1 MKKYVLIIVIIIFMI
16 IFIKVD
22 DYVEL
27 NNLVL
32 VDGIGVSCRDNSY
45 VLFIKEIIPKK
56 KDTGIEYS
64 YKVYEDANSSI
75 EGAYKNISK
84 EVSKKIYS
92 KEARYIITDCDKS
105 DKIIEYFKINPKYI
119 KHTKKSIEKEI
130 K

>member
-1 MKKYVLIIVIIIFMI
+1 MKKYVLIIVIIIFMM

-64 YKVYEDANSSI
+64 YKVYEDTNSSI
-75 EGAYKNISK
+75 EGAYKNTSK

-92 KEARYIITDCDKS
+92 KEARYIITDCHKS
-105 DKIIEYFKINPKYI
+105 DKNTEYFKINPKYI

-130 K
+130 N

>member
-1 MKKYVLIIVIIIFMI
+1 MKKYVLIIIIIIFMM

-56 KDTGIEYS
+56 KDTGIKYS

-75 EGAYKNISK
+75 
-84 EVSKKIYS
+84 
-92 KEARYIITDCDKS
+92 
-105 DKIIEYFKINPKYI
+105 
-119 KHTKKSIEKEI
+119 
-130 K
+130 

>member
-1 MKKYVLIIVIIIFMI
+1 MKKYVLIIVIIIFMM

-64 YKVYEDANSSI
+64 YKVYEDTNSSI

-92 KEARYIITDCDKS
+92 KEARYIITDCDNS
-105 DKIIEYFKINPKYI
+105 DKITEYFKINPKYI

>member
-1 MKKYVLIIVIIIFMI
+1 MKKYVLIIVIIIFMM

-64 YKVYEDANSSI
+64 YKVYEDTNSSI

-92 KEARYIITDCDKS
+92 KEARYIITDCDNS

>member
-1 MKKYVLIIVIIIFMI
+1 MKKYVLIIVIIIFMM

-32 VDGIGVSCRDNSY
+32 LDGIGVSCRDNSY

-64 YKVYEDANSSI
+64 YKVYEDTNSSI

-92 KEARYIITDCDKS
+92 KEARYIITDCDNS